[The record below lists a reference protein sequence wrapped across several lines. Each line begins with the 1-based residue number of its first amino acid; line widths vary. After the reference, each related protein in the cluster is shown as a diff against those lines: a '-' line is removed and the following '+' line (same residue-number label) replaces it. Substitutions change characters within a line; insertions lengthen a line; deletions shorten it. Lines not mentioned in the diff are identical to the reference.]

1 MVYAELEKYIANHN
15 VGDVSKAS
23 NNYILMTGHSRG
35 ASIVNLLGAKF
46 IDTIASGKNYT
57 NFVPFTYTFA
67 APKSTTFADAKTS
80 KYASI

>member
-15 VGDVSKAS
+15 VGDVNQASK
-23 NNYILMTGHSRG
+23 NYILMTGHSRG
-35 ASIVNLLGAKF
+35 ASIANLLGAKV
-46 IDTIASGKNYT
+46 IDKIVSGEEFT

-67 APKSTTFADAKTS
+67 APKSTTFADAQTS